1 MSNFFID
8 LNLFNNDYYFYERLL
23 ILLFSLLPTVLL
35 IILTLKTDKIN
46 KEPKKNIII
55 CLLSGIL
62 TISLASY
69 FENIAISFFSSNVI
83 LTYLCAMIEEICKII
98 IFMLFIYD
106 NKYYDEI
113 YDGIVYMALIA
124 LSFAG
129 LENIMYAFSESTVTN
144 SIVLSILRDF
154 TTIPLHVI
162 CGIVIGYF
170 MSLSNFSKDKKNK
183 YRNLFLAIIIPSLI
197 HGTYNFIM
205 GIIGNYDSMLLIML
219 LQVIPILLVIFA
231 LLYIA
236 KNIIENTF
244 YLNKMYVNNK
254 EYIKQYNYL
263 MNNEE
268 YLNSEFRN
276 KRLNMYIKTK
286 INKEGDKND

>member
-1 MSNFFID
+1 MSNFFIE
-8 LNLFNNDYYFYERLL
+8 LNLFNNSYYFYERLL
-23 ILLFSLLPTVLL
+23 ILFFSLFPTILL
-35 IILTLKTDKIN
+35 IMLVLKTDKVN

-69 FENIAISFFSSNVI
+69 FEDIAISLFSSNVI
-83 LTYLCAMIEEICKII
+83 LTYLCAFIEEVCKIV

-113 YDGIVYMALIA
+113 YDGLVYMALIA

-144 SIVLSILRDF
+144 SIVLAILRDF

-162 CGIVIGYF
+162 CGIIIGYF

-183 YRNLFLAIIIPSLI
+183 YKNLFLAVLIPSLV
-197 HGTYNFIM
+197 HGTYNLIM

-219 LQVIPILLVIFA
+219 LQVIPILLVICS
-231 LLYIA
+231 LVYIA
-236 KNIIENTF
+236 KSIIEKAF
-244 YLNKMYVNNK
+244 YLNNVYVNNK

-276 KRLNMYIKTK
+276 KRLSMYSKTK
-286 INKEGDKND
+286 INKEGDIND

>member
-23 ILLFSLLPTVLL
+23 ILFFSLFPTILL
-35 IILTLKTDKIN
+35 IMLVLKTDKVN

-69 FENIAISFFSSNVI
+69 FEDIAISLFSSNVI
-83 LTYLCAMIEEICKII
+83 LTYLCAFIEEVCKIV

-113 YDGIVYMALIA
+113 YDGLVYMALIA

-144 SIVLSILRDF
+144 SIVLAILRDF

-162 CGIVIGYF
+162 CGIIIGYF

-183 YRNLFLAIIIPSLI
+183 YKNLFLAVLIPSLV
-197 HGTYNFIM
+197 HGTYYLIL
-205 GIIGNYDSMLLIML
+205 GIIGSYDSMLLIML
-219 LQVIPILLVIFA
+219 LQVIPILLVIFS
-231 LLYIA
+231 LVYIA
-236 KNIIENTF
+236 KSIIEKAF
-244 YLNKMYVNNK
+244 YLNNVYVNNK

-268 YLNSEFRN
+268 YFNSEFRN
-276 KRLNMYIKTK
+276 KRLSMYIKTK
-286 INKEGDKND
+286 INKEGDIND